1 MLKYHSFKEYVKI
14 RFYSDLYEAAENYV
28 LGNYDDLYLPTKHV
42 TNIGRVELED
52 ATIERVFVNDLPDT
66 RISFDVGLSL
76 DLNVFEKTYGSY
88 SQDDCTAWVRIT
100 CEGDLSKALDDFE
113 ILEIVPYEVYGNTPK
128 SLSDTLIPYIRE
140 DKLDQ
145 IAEELLEKYYPE
157 ALVESPVGKPPIL
170 VDPMV
175 LASRIGLSV
184 INRRIREDASIFGQ
198 LFFSDADAQFYA
210 EDEKK
215 MVNLHIKRNT
225 IVVDPM
231 NYLLRNMGSVG
242 NTIVHECVHY
252 LIHRKVFLFE
262 KLCNSDVSHIS
273 CEVVGGA
280 EIPSA
285 KTMTASMEWQANQL
299 APRMQMPARTFKVK
313 ARESITFYMREMN
326 AKHECDVME
335 YVINILA
342 ESFGVSKQAAKIRL
356 VQLGFDNAIGTYTFL
371 DGHYVK
377 PHGFRK
383 GALKPTQ
390 TFSISAQDAAIER
403 FRNPILNELT
413 KNGDYLFIDNHFVY
427 YAPLYVRKGESGSLE
442 LTDYARAHM
451 EECCLLF
458 DLSIGDRVSKEYHT
472 VCCLNREPGDYTFEI
487 RFHNEFKNSPQEK
500 QIEMRRQE
508 AAEWIKIRGQLTDN
522 PMQCLEVL
530 IKWRDDISEVSL
542 AAESG
547 LSPRTI
553 RRMKKD
559 GKGDF
564 KSVVRICFGLHLPPI
579 LSEKLLDVFGCKLI
593 PLNQEH
599 LWIKEALALMY
610 PQPIEEVVS
619 YLSTYGVCI

>member
-1 MLKYHSFKEYVKI
+1 MLKYHSFKEYVRK
-14 RFYSDLYEAAENYV
+14 RFFSDLYEAAENYV

-66 RISFDVGLSL
+66 RISFDVGMSL

-88 SQDDCTAWVRIT
+88 SQDDCTAWVRVT

-113 ILEIVPYEVYGNTPK
+113 IMKIVPYEAYGSTPN
-128 SLSDTLIPYIRE
+128 SLSDTLTPYIRE
-140 DKLDQ
+140 DNLDQ
-145 IAEELLEKYYPE
+145 VAEELLKKYYPE
-157 ALVESPVGKPPIL
+157 ALIESPVGKPPIL
-170 VDPMV
+170 VDPME

-198 LFFSDADAQFYA
+198 LFFADADAQFYA

-280 EIPSA
+280 EIPLP
-285 KTMTASMEWQANQL
+285 KNMTVSMEWQANQL
-299 APRMQMPARTFKVK
+299 APRMQMPSRAFKVK

-383 GALKPTQ
+383 GAILPTQ

-403 FRNPILNELT
+403 FRNPILKELT
-413 KNGDYLFIDNHFVY
+413 KDGDYLFIDNHFVY
-427 YAPLYVRKGESGSLE
+427 YAPLYVRRGEARRLE
-442 LTDYARAHM
+442 LTDFARAHM

-458 DLSIGDRVSKEYHT
+458 DLSIGDRISKEYHT

-508 AAEWIKIRGQLTDN
+508 AAEWIDIRGQLTDN
-522 PMQCLEVL
+522 PIQCLEVL
-530 IKWRDDISEVSL
+530 IKWRDDISVVCL

-553 RRMKKD
+553 SRMKND

-579 LSEKLLDVFGCKLI
+579 LSEKLLDVFGYKLS
-593 PLNQEH
+593 PLNPEH

-619 YLSTYGVCI
+619 YLSSYGVSL

>member
-1 MLKYHSFKEYVKI
+1 MSAGHSFKEYVRK
-14 RFYSDLYEAAENYV
+14 RFFSDLYEAAENYV

-42 TNIGRVELED
+42 TSIGRVELED
-52 ATIERVFVNDLPDT
+52 ATIERVFVNDLPGT
-66 RISFDVGLSL
+66 RISFDVGMSL
-76 DLNVFEKTYGSY
+76 GLNVFEKTYGSY

-113 ILEIVPYEVYGNTPK
+113 IVEIVPYEAYGNTPN
-128 SLSDTLIPYIRE
+128 SLSDTLTPYIRE

-145 IAEELLEKYYPE
+145 VAEELLEKYYPE
-157 ALVESPVGKPPIL
+157 ALVETPVGKPPIL

-403 FRNPILNELT
+403 FRNPILKELT
-413 KNGDYLFIDNHFVY
+413 KDGDYLFIDNHFVY
-427 YAPLYVRKGESGSLE
+427 YAPLYVRRGEARRLE

-458 DLSIGDRVSKEYHT
+458 DLSIGDRISKEYHT

-508 AAEWIKIRGQLTDN
+508 AAEWVEIRGQLTDN

-530 IKWRDDISEVSL
+530 MKWRDDISEVSL

-553 RRMKKD
+553 RRMKND

-579 LSEKLLDVFGCKLI
+579 LSEKLLDVFGCKLS

>member
-458 DLSIGDRVSKEYHT
+458 DLSIGDRFSKEYHT